1 MSIVILIIIIASI
14 VMYHIESVAQ
24 PQAFNN
30 AFSSFWWA
38 VATITTVGYGDIYPV
53 TVIGRLI
60 SAIISFLGVAIVAI
74 PTGIISAG
82 FNELTEKDHSEEYRF
97 CPFCGNKI
105 K

>member
-1 MSIVILIIIIASI
+1 
-14 VMYHIESVAQ
+14 MYNLESVAQ

-38 VATITTVGYGDIYPV
+38 VATITTVGYGDIYPI
-53 TVIGRLI
+53 TIAGKLI
-60 SAIISFLGVAIVAI
+60 SALISFLGIALVAI

-82 FNELTEKDHSEEYRF
+82 FNELTEKDRAEEYRF